1 MDYIRGMSP
10 RPPSRDAERLFRRQF
25 LLLGLLV
32 LAIGGNVWLILAPS
46 GSGGGPVGPL
56 HDVGAEPRPVQASM
70 GPTSDEERTITAFN
84 LARQSVVGIST
95 GGLGAK
101 RRNGQRVPIQ
111 IPRGTGSGF
120 VWDAGGWIVTN
131 WHVVKEGSL
140 VRVTLAGGELRE
152 GVLVGASAQDDL
164 AVIKIDP
171 TGLDL
176 VPLAVG
182 TSHDLRIGQSV
193 LAIGNPFGLDGS
205 LSKGVIRGLNR
216 LIKTDQEL
224 RMEGVIQTDAA
235 INPGNSGGA
244 LLDISGRLIGIN
256 TAIHSQT
263 NGSSGVGFA
272 VPVDLINRVVPKII
286 AGEMPVDAGRAVLG
300 ILMLDDGFLTS
311 LGLEG
316 VIVSAVLKGGGAEQA
331 GFKKLTGFTGL
342 KQGSSENSTFDRI
355 IAIDRETITNADDLL
370 DVLGQ
375 RKPGDQVQVTF
386 VRDGETQNVGV
397 TLGSAR

>member
-1 MDYIRGMSP
+1 M
-10 RPPSRDAERLFRRQF
+10 
-25 LLLGLLV
+25 
-32 LAIGGNVWLILAPS
+32 
-46 GSGGGPVGPL
+46 
-56 HDVGAEPRPVQASM
+56 
-70 GPTSDEERTITAFN
+70 
-84 LARQSVVGIST
+84 
-95 GGLGAK
+95 
-101 RRNGQRVPIQ
+101 PIQ
-111 IPRGTGSGF
+111 IPKGTGSGF

-205 LSKGVIRGLNR
+205 LSKGVISGLNR
-216 LIKTDQEL
+216 LIETDQKL

-256 TAIHSQT
+256 TATHAQT

-272 VPVDLINRVVPKII
+272 VPVDLINRVVPQII

-300 ILMLDDGFLTS
+300 ILMLDDSFLEG

-316 VIVSAVLKGGGAEQA
+316 VIVDAVLKGGGAEQA
-331 GFKKLTGFTGL
+331 GFKKLNGFTGL
-342 KQGSSENSTFDRI
+342 KLGTGENSTFDRI
-355 IAIDRETITNADDLL
+355 IAIDGEAIRNADDLL

-386 VRDGETQNVGV
+386 VREGETQTVGV

>member
-1 MDYIRGMSP
+1 
-10 RPPSRDAERLFRRQF
+10 
-25 LLLGLLV
+25 
-32 LAIGGNVWLILAPS
+32 
-46 GSGGGPVGPL
+46 
-56 HDVGAEPRPVQASM
+56 
-70 GPTSDEERTITAFN
+70 
-84 LARQSVVGIST
+84 
-95 GGLGAK
+95 
-101 RRNGQRVPIQ
+101 
-111 IPRGTGSGF
+111 
-120 VWDAGGWIVTN
+120 
-131 WHVVKEGSL
+131 
-140 VRVTLAGGELRE
+140 
-152 GVLVGASAQDDL
+152 
-164 AVIKIDP
+164 
-171 TGLDL
+171 
-176 VPLAVG
+176 
-182 TSHDLRIGQSV
+182 
-193 LAIGNPFGLDGS
+193 
-205 LSKGVIRGLNR
+205 
-216 LIKTDQEL
+216 
-224 RMEGVIQTDAA
+224 MEGVIQTDAA